1 MRRRTAGAT
10 TGVVLLLGTA
20 LLTIP
25 GGSDD
30 EGYIATG
37 AADTTHSPSKPVPP
51 TDDVTL
57 TPLDGPRDADSPHP
71 DASRPDGT
79 NKPPASGPDAPEGAH
94 ETATSGTPEA
104 PQNPPDNT
112 GSEDDADSPSDNGTP
127 QEGDSPTDNPGN
139 ATGNSPTP
147 STPDPGSPA
156 LLKLSTPDLA
166 DTDTRWCEKVTLNL
180 HNTGGQPV
188 REGTLTFHTH
198 IIGGLGI
205 DWATRKSTRPLP
217 APLPAGATE
226 KHTWKI
232 CVDAWRVPLGMH
244 IDTKNVDADW
254 K

>member
-10 TGVVLLLGTA
+10 TGVVLLLGAA

-79 NKPPASGPDAPEGAH
+79 NKPPTKGPTAPDGRAGSNESGAP
-94 ETATSGTPEA
+94 SG
-104 PQNPPDNT
+104 PQNPPTASKGTEGGSTGGDDTGTPADN
-112 GSEDDADSPSDNGTP
+112 DDSPSGRP
-127 QEGDSPTDNPGN
+127 GDDE
-139 ATGNSPTP
+139 PTP
-147 STPDPGSPA
+147 SAPDTGSPA
-156 LLKLSTPDLA
+156 LLELSTPDLA